1 MLLLQGGR
9 SYEERLSQEEERLT
23 YEKPS
28 ILEVTEGSN
37 PIDRGDVFLATTE
50 SSRKMNWILNSSCS
64 LHMCSVREYFDTYQ
78 RYEKVLSTWQTIHKV
93 GLLWWEQYG
102 FACLIGWCRQ

>member
-50 SSRKMNWILNSSCS
+50 SPGKADWILDSDFSFHIS
-64 LHMCSVREYFDTYQ
+64 SVRGNFD
-78 RYEKVLSTWQTIHKV
+78 L
-93 GLLWWEQYG
+93 
-102 FACLIGWCRQ
+102 C